1 MCAEFHCISVF
12 IPQHVSLELL
22 DPGNVMLINHISNTG
37 IWLDEIYSSDIE
49 EEQFYYRAPAIW
61 PDIYKTYHKLKYFQ
75 NYHLNMSSNWIGML
89 TMNNFEQN
97 TCTNVTAI
105 IYTVLG
111 LSKWNTCQSTSLF
124 LLCNFSLT
132 SSPALYD
139 SDVFNRCHPKNI
151 SKVNVTLLYLVTLT
165 SESINDKSMYQ
176 S

>member
-61 PDIYKTYHKLKYFQ
+61 PDIYKTYHELIYFQ

-111 LSKWNTCQSTSLF
+111 LSK
-124 LLCNFSLT
+124 
-132 SSPALYD
+132 Y
-139 SDVFNRCHPKNI
+139 
-151 SKVNVTLLYLVTLT
+151 
-165 SESINDKSMYQ
+165 
-176 S
+176 

>member
-61 PDIYKTYHKLKYFQ
+61 HDIYKTYHKLKYFQ
-75 NYHLNMSSNWIGML
+75 NYHLNMSSNWIGMF

-111 LSKWNTCQSTSLF
+111 LSE
-124 LLCNFSLT
+124 
-132 SSPALYD
+132 Y
-139 SDVFNRCHPKNI
+139 
-151 SKVNVTLLYLVTLT
+151 
-165 SESINDKSMYQ
+165 
-176 S
+176 